1 MQQPDLSPHDAV
13 GVRPSIRFKRARRQ
27 RHVIALPPN
36 DIDAIWLSI
45 KVACGATLI
54 TTPLG
59 FAAAYFLAFSRLPAK
74 PLIEGLINLP
84 LVLPPVVVG
93 YLLLLLFG
101 QSGFLGPLLQ
111 SVDLRIIFT
120 LSGAILA
127 SAVVGFPLMVRAIRI
142 GLEDIDRN
150 CLQAARTLGAGW
162 WDTLLTIT
170 LPLSG
175 RAVLAGMTLMFARS
189 LGEFGATIIL
199 AGNIP
204 GVTQTIP
211 LAIYDYTNTPGG
223 DRMALNLC
231 LVSIVLSFAVLM
243 LSEAVS
249 RSMKRN

>member
-1 MQQPDLSPHDAV
+1 MDTFLHLSPQDT
-13 GVRPSIRFKRARRQ
+13 Q
-27 RHVIALPPN
+27 
-36 DIDAIWLSI
+36 AIWLSI

-54 TTPLG
+54 AAPLG
-59 FAAAYFLAFSRLPAK
+59 FAAAYFLVFSRLPARS
-74 PLIEGLINLP
+74 LIEGLLNLP

-111 SVDLRIIFT
+111 SAGIRIIFT

-142 GLEDIDRN
+142 GMEEIDRN
-150 CLQAARTLGAGW
+150 CLMAARTLGAGW
-162 WDTLLTIT
+162 WDTLMTIT

-211 LAIYDYTNTPGG
+211 LAIYEYTNTPGG
-223 DRMALNLC
+223 DRMALHLC
-231 LVSIVLSFAVLM
+231 LVSIILSFAILM
-243 LSEAVS
+243 LSEAVA
-249 RSMKRN
+249 RSMKRR

>member
-1 MQQPDLSPHDAV
+1 MPSLSPQDM
-13 GVRPSIRFKRARRQ
+13 Q
-27 RHVIALPPN
+27 
-36 DIDAIWLSI
+36 AIWLSI

-54 TTPLG
+54 ATPLG
-59 FAAAYFLAFSRLPAK
+59 FAVAYLLVFAK
-74 PLIEGLINLP
+74 VPGKALIEGLVNLP

-111 SVDLRIIFT
+111 RFDIRIIFT
-120 LSGAILA
+120 LSGAVIA
-127 SAVVGFPLMVRAIRI
+127 SAVVGFPLLVRAIRL
-142 GLEDIDRN
+142 GMEGIDRH

-162 WDTLLTIT
+162 WDTLLTVT

-175 RAVLAGMTLMFARS
+175 RAILAGMTLMFARS

-211 LAIYDYTNTPGG
+211 LAIYEYTNTPGG
-223 DRMALNLC
+223 DEMALKLC
-231 LVSIVLSFAVLM
+231 LVSIVLSMAVLL
-243 LSEAVS
+243 LSETAT
-249 RSMKRN
+249 RTMRRK